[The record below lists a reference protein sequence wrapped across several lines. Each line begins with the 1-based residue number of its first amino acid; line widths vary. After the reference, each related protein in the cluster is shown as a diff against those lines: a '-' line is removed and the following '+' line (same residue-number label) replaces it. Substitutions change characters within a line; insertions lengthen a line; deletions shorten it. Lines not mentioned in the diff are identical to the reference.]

1 MYISIISRGRPNW
14 SCCSNRRI
22 TLTIY
27 RRRLSLEIYRIV
39 QEAVGNSLKHAQATL
54 VKIILVR
61 EDNKV
66 KLTVSDNGRGFGAT
80 DREDGNWSTI
90 IKERVEN
97 LRGTLTLNSAPG
109 KGTELIVEIDLENL
123 EK

>member
-1 MYISIISRGRPNW
+1 M
-14 SCCSNRRI
+14 
-22 TLTIY
+22 
-27 RRRLSLEIYRIV
+27 
-39 QEAVGNSLKHAQATL
+39 KHAQATL

-66 KLTVSDNGRGFGAT
+66 KLTVSDNGRGFEQQTGKT
-80 DREDGNWSTI
+80 GIGLTI

>member
-1 MYISIISRGRPNW
+1 MEEDL
-14 SCCSNRRI
+14 SNRPG
-22 TLTIY
+22 
-27 RRRLSLEIYRIV
+27 RRGIGL
-39 QEAVGNSLKHAQATL
+39 
-54 VKIILVR
+54 
-61 EDNKV
+61 
-66 KLTVSDNGRGFGAT
+66 
-80 DREDGNWSTI
+80 TI